1 MMISQI
7 QGIIYFNNNSF
18 QDCLNRLNE
27 ATQREFNLV
36 IDNNSPI
43 LIFARSSELVARHL
57 LLINRIYQNPLEQAN
72 SSTFMLNGAQVLI
85 SEFPRYALNLY
96 QLADLSAPNRA
107 INILG
112 MARANAQ
119 LRYNDEAVKFYR
131 KLLVQISSS
140 NNTDPLFSQEATD
153 FITQ

>member
-1 MMISQI
+1 
-7 QGIIYFNNNSF
+7 
-18 QDCLNRLNE
+18 LNE

-119 LRYNDEAVKFYR
+119 LRYNDEAVKFY
-131 KLLVQISSS
+131 
-140 NNTDPLFSQEATD
+140 
-153 FITQ
+153 